1 MSALERIISGKSKD
15 LGGFSVARVLPMAQ
29 RRRVGPFVFFDQMGP
44 AQFKPGAGI
53 DVRPHPHIGLAT
65 VTYLFDGE
73 MDHSDSIGVHQ
84 TIHPGDVNWMTAGKG
99 VSHSERTG
107 EAARKAG
114 MFMHGIQVWV
124 ALPEEHQELDPEFHH
139 HKAESLPAFERG
151 GAQFRLI
158 LGEAYE
164 QTSPVMVY
172 SPIVYAHIEAPA
184 GSDFDL
190 PDNHED
196 LALFVVSGTIE
207 TSGETVSEGQ
217 MAIFNPGE
225 RDHVTVSADARI
237 MLLGGK
243 DLGPRF
249 MEWNFVS
256 SSQERIE
263 QAKAEWRASIAG
275 GFKNTAFSLPDGEAE
290 YIPLPGDPDP
300 GQ

>member
-1 MSALERIISGKSKD
+1 MSAIERIISGKTKD

-73 MDHSDSIGVHQ
+73 MDHADSIGVHQ
-84 TIHPGDVNWMTAGKG
+84 TIRPGDVNWMTAGKG

-107 EAARKAG
+107 QAARDAG

-124 ALPEEHQELDPEFHH
+124 ALPEDLQELEPEFHH
-139 HKAESLPAFERG
+139 HKAHSLPAFERG

-158 LGEAYE
+158 LGKAYGE
-164 QTSPVMVY
+164 ISPVKVY
-172 SPIVYAHIEAPA
+172 SEIVYAHIEAPE
-184 GSDFDL
+184 GSQFDL

-196 LALFVVSGTIE
+196 LAVFVVSGSLDIDGN
-207 TSGETVSEGQ
+207 SVSAGQ
-217 MAIFNPGE
+217 MAIFNPGQRTQIHALE
-225 RDHVTVSADARI
+225 KARL
-237 MLLGGK
+237 MLLGGQ
-243 DLGPRF
+243 DLGPRY

-256 SSQERIE
+256 SSQARIE
-263 QAKAEWRASIAG
+263 HAKADWRASIAG
-275 GFKNTAFSLPDGEAE
+275 QFQDTVFSLPEGETE